1 MTASLTQ
8 LLKYQKESIRSQSRA
23 ELQFGKLLEKF
34 QIHYQFQPMVGRRRV
49 DFLILGKRL
58 IFVEID
64 GSQHYKPDWIKADRA
79 RDQEIY
85 PILGPDSLCLR
96 LPNGAVFDGTAEET
110 LQQLFRYKTKP
121 SSGLVNSRL
130 VSPVAAN
137 SFYTL
142 LRRIFSGE
150 PGIRK
155 GCSLVTGRR
164 IMPVAPS
171 PTLRTALGAYMRK
184 TAGEHRL

>member
-1 MTASLTQ
+1 
-8 LLKYQKESIRSQSRA
+8 
-23 ELQFGKLLEKF
+23 
-34 QIHYQFQPMVGRRRV
+34 MVGRRRV

-64 GSQHYKPDWIKADRA
+64 GAQHYKPDWIKADRT
-79 RDQEIY
+79 RDEETY
-85 PILGPDSLCLR
+85 PILGHDSLCLW
-96 LPNGAVFDGTAEET
+96 LSNGAVCDGTAEET
-110 LQQLFRYKTKP
+110 LRQLFRYKTKP
-121 SSGLVNSRL
+121 SSGLVKSRL

-142 LRRIFSGE
+142 LRHIFSGE

-171 PTLRTALGAYMRK
+171 PTLRTALGTYMRR
-184 TAGEHRL
+184 TAEKDRL

>member
-1 MTASLTQ
+1 
-8 LLKYQKESIRSQSRA
+8 
-23 ELQFGKLLEKF
+23 
-34 QIHYQFQPMVGRRRV
+34 MVGHRRV

-64 GSQHYKPDWIKADRA
+64 GAHHYKPDWVKADRT

-96 LPNGAVFDGTAEET
+96 LTNSAVFDGTAEET
-110 LQQLFRYKTKP
+110 LQQLLRYKTKP
-121 SSGLVNSRL
+121 FSGFVKSRL
-130 VSPVAAN
+130 IIPVAAY
-137 SFYTL
+137 SFCKL
-142 LRRIFSGE
+142 LRRIFSGD

-171 PTLRTALGAYMRK
+171 PTPRTAVGAYMRK
-184 TAGEHRL
+184 MAGKHRL